1 MVQSR
6 RARAQTS
13 FEPAPNARVSTH
25 PPYDPGPGPV
35 IEKPSHMKSLRES
48 TCDLCG
54 LSLRFGARELVLQDK
69 TFRFCCI
76 GCRQVFRM
84 LADISDVS
92 DPASFQETD
101 IFKQCRAMGIIPS
114 SESDLEDR
122 YKDPAPPEES
132 DEIEI
137 TDDDGRHLKLRL
149 AVEGMWCPAC
159 AWVIEHSL
167 LKTPGVAKATC
178 NFSTDRVN
186 VRFDPVKTSPPRI
199 AKAIMDLGYT
209 ATAPGD
215 EIESSERRTEFIRFG
230 LSAFLTMN
238 VMMLSFALYS
248 GFFTTLTEADI
259 RYISWPIAVMATVV
273 IAYGG
278 KMLHIKGWAGW
289 RSMGFGMETLI
300 SAGALSAYFYSL
312 YNFFSGS
319 IHLYF
324 DTASML
330 IVLVLLG
337 KLMEAKAKERVVRDL
352 ESFFS
357 LVPNKARIVSPD
369 APYGRYVSA
378 QYLEKGS
385 LFVLEENEISPADG
399 VVVHGKCEMD
409 ESTLTGEA
417 RPIKKKIGDR
427 VRSGTRLISGRI
439 TVEAESVGEESTLGR
454 MIEIME
460 KALGKKTPMEGKT
473 DIVLKW
479 FAPGIFSV
487 ALTVGLAGWLLGLT
501 PDQAVVRAV
510 TVMVIS
516 CPCALGI
523 AIPLARTAGISLAAR
538 NGILVR
544 DFSAFETAPKID
556 TFVFDK
562 TGSMTEG
569 DWDLLDV
576 EHDPDW
582 DPEQILAAAFALE
595 QKSDHHAAIKI
606 KRYARRKNIRPASI
620 DDIRYNKNGVSGI
633 LRNKPVK
640 IGSAQFLSEE
650 TTQADQDPTVS
661 NNLEKNG
668 LEISAIGLVS
678 ISAVRTSP
686 RSHASRG
693 NAYPDALRPRSAK
706 TWPNTEPTPSSIH
719 MAFDGKTVARFLF
732 GDRIKKGAPE
742 TIRNL
747 KDRGFKTFLISGDG
761 KAATKSAAKEM
772 GIRTAYGEMLPEEKA
787 NFVDALARHGNVVA
801 MGGDGVNDAPALAR
815 ADLAIAFHSGSR
827 LGREAAH
834 VTLMRGEP
842 SQVVDFLELAR
853 KVTRKIHQNLAFSFL
868 YNAISIPIAAAGLLS
883 PLVAVCAM
891 LLSSISVT
899 GNTALLLKKRGRS

>member
-1 MVQSR
+1 M
-6 RARAQTS
+6 
-13 FEPAPNARVSTH
+13 EH
-25 PPYDPGPGPV
+25 K
-35 IEKPSHMKSLRES
+35 KPSHMKSLRGS

-92 DPASFQETD
+92 DPALFQETD

-122 YKDPAPPEES
+122 YKDPPPPDEP
-132 DEIEI
+132 DEIDI
-137 TDDDGRHLKLRL
+137 PDDDGRYLKLRL

-167 LKTPGVAKATC
+167 LKTQGVAKATC

-186 VRFDPVKTSPPRI
+186 VRFDPVKTSPPQV
-199 AKAIMDLGYT
+199 AKAIKDLGYT

-215 EIESSERRTEFIRFG
+215 EIESSEKRTEFIRFG

-248 GFFTTLTEADI
+248 GFFTTLTASDI
-259 RYISWPIAVMATVV
+259 NYISWPIAVMATVV
-273 IAYGG
+273 IVYGG
-278 KMLHIKGWAGW
+278 KKLHIKGWAGW

-300 SAGALSAYFYSL
+300 SAGSLSAYFYSL
-312 YNFFSGS
+312 YNFFFGS

-337 KLMEAKAKERVVRDL
+337 KLLEAKAKERVTRDL

-357 LVPNKARIVSPD
+357 LVSNKARIVSPE
-369 APYGRYVSA
+369 APCGRYVSA

-460 KALGKKTPMEGKT
+460 KALGKKTPLEGKT
-473 DIVLKW
+473 DIALKW
-479 FAPGIFSV
+479 FAPAIFTV
-487 ALTVGLAGWLLGLT
+487 AFAVGLAGWLLGLT

-544 DFSAFETAPKID
+544 DFSAFETAAKID

-569 DWDLLDV
+569 DWNLLDV
-576 EHDPDW
+576 EHDPAW
-582 DPEQILAAAFALE
+582 DREQVIAAAFALE
-595 QKSDHHAAIKI
+595 QNSDHHAAIKI
-606 KRYARRKNIRPASI
+606 KQYARRKNIRPASVE
-620 DDIRYNKNGVSGI
+620 DIRFHENGVSGTF
-633 LRNKPVK
+633 RNKPIK
-640 IGSAQFLSEE
+640 IGSAQFLSQETGR
-650 TTQADQDPTVS
+650 TTQAPLFPDNP
-661 NNLEKNG
+661 EKND
-668 LEISAIGLVS
+668 LKISAIYM
-678 ISAVRTSP
+678 
-686 RSHASRG
+686 
-693 NAYPDALRPRSAK
+693 AY
-706 TWPNTEPTPSSIH
+706 
-719 MAFDGKTVARFLF
+719 DGKIIARFLF
-732 GDRIKKGAPE
+732 GDRIKKGASE

-747 KDRGFKTFLISGDG
+747 IEGGFRIFLVSGDG

-772 GIRTAYGEMLPEEKA
+772 GIRAAYGEMLPEEKA
-787 NFVDALARHGNVVA
+787 NFVDALAQQGNAVA

-842 SQVVDFLELAR
+842 SQGVDFLNLAR
-853 KVTRKIHQNLAFSFL
+853 KVTGKIHQNLAFSFL

-899 GNTALLLKKRGRS
+899 GNTALLLKRGYDHEKYCKPKNDGLL

>member
-1 MVQSR
+1 M
-6 RARAQTS
+6 
-13 FEPAPNARVSTH
+13 
-25 PPYDPGPGPV
+25 
-35 IEKPSHMKSLRES
+35 
-48 TCDLCG
+48 
-54 LSLRFGARELVLQDK
+54 
-69 TFRFCCI
+69 
-76 GCRQVFRM
+76 
-84 LADISDVS
+84 
-92 DPASFQETD
+92 
-101 IFKQCRAMGIIPS
+101 
-114 SESDLEDR
+114 
-122 YKDPAPPEES
+122 
-132 DEIEI
+132 
-137 TDDDGRHLKLRL
+137 
-149 AVEGMWCPAC
+149 
-159 AWVIEHSL
+159 
-167 LKTPGVAKATC
+167 
-178 NFSTDRVN
+178 
-186 VRFDPVKTSPPRI
+186 
-199 AKAIMDLGYT
+199 
-209 ATAPGD
+209 
-215 EIESSERRTEFIRFG
+215 
-230 LSAFLTMN
+230 
-238 VMMLSFALYS
+238 
-248 GFFTTLTEADI
+248 
-259 RYISWPIAVMATVV
+259 
-273 IAYGG
+273 
-278 KMLHIKGWAGW
+278 
-289 RSMGFGMETLI
+289 
-300 SAGALSAYFYSL
+300 SAYFYSL

-337 KLMEAKAKERVVRDL
+337 KLMEGRAKERVTRDL

-357 LVPNKARIVSPD
+357 LIPNKARIVSPD
-369 APYGRYVSA
+369 APHGRYVSA

-399 VVVHGKCEMD
+399 VVLHGKCEMD

-417 RPIKKKIGDR
+417 HPIKKKIGAR

-460 KALGKKTPMEGKT
+460 KALGKKTPLEGKT

-479 FAPGIFSV
+479 FAPAIFSV
-487 ALTVGLAGWLLGLT
+487 ASTVGLAGWFLGLT

-544 DFSAFETAPKID
+544 DFSAFETAPKVD

-576 EHDPDW
+576 EHDPAW
-582 DPEQILAAAFALE
+582 GRVRVLAAAVALE
-595 QKSDHHAAIKI
+595 QNSDHHAAIKI
-606 KRYARRKNIRPASI
+606 KQFARKENIRPASI
-620 DDIRYNKNGVSGI
+620 DDIRTHDNGVSGTF
-633 LRNKPVK
+633 RNKSIK
-640 IGSAQFLSEE
+640 IGSAQFLSDE
-650 TTQADQDPTVS
+650 TGRTKQDSAFP
-661 NNLEKNG
+661 NHLEKND
-668 LEISAIGLVS
+668 LKISA
-678 ISAVRTSP
+678 
-686 RSHASRG
+686 
-693 NAYPDALRPRSAK
+693 
-706 TWPNTEPTPSSIH
+706 IH
-719 MAFDGKTVARFLF
+719 MAFDGKIIARFLF
-732 GDRIKKGAPE
+732 GDRIKKGAAE

-747 KDRGFKTFLISGDG
+747 RDGGFRTFLVSGDG

-772 GIRTAYGEMLPEEKA
+772 GIQTAYGEMLPEEKA
-787 NFVDALARHGNVVA
+787 GFVDALARQGNVVA

-842 SQVVDFLELAR
+842 SQVIDFLSLASQ
-853 KVTRKIHQNLAFSFL
+853 VTGKIHQNLAFSFL

-899 GNTALLLKKRGRS
+899 GNTALLLRNEK

>member
-1 MVQSR
+1 M
-6 RARAQTS
+6 
-13 FEPAPNARVSTH
+13 EH
-25 PPYDPGPGPV
+25 K
-35 IEKPSHMKSLRES
+35 KPSHMKSLRGS

-92 DPASFQETD
+92 DPALFQETD

-114 SESDLEDR
+114 SESDLEDL
-122 YKDPAPPEES
+122 YTDPPPPDEP
-132 DEIEI
+132 DEIDI
-137 TDDDGRHLKLRL
+137 PDDDGRYLKLRL

-186 VRFDPVKTSPPRI
+186 VRFDPVKTSPPQV
-199 AKAIMDLGYT
+199 AKAIKDLGYT

-215 EIESSERRTEFIRFG
+215 EIESSEKRTEFIRFG

-248 GFFTTLTEADI
+248 GFFTTLTASDI
-259 RYISWPIAVMATVV
+259 NYISWPIAVMATVV
-273 IAYGG
+273 IVYGG
-278 KMLHIKGWAGW
+278 KKLHIKGWAGW

-300 SAGALSAYFYSL
+300 SAGSLSAYFYSL
-312 YNFFSGS
+312 YNFFFGS

-337 KLMEAKAKERVVRDL
+337 KLLEAKAKERVTRDL

-357 LVPNKARIVSPD
+357 LVPNKARIVSPE
-369 APYGRYVSA
+369 APCGRYVSA

-439 TVEAESVGEESTLGR
+439 TVEAESVGEDSTLGR

-460 KALGKKTPMEGKT
+460 KALGKKTPLEGKT
-473 DIVLKW
+473 DIALEW
-479 FAPGIFSV
+479 FAPGIFTV
-487 ALTVGLAGWLLGLT
+487 AFAVGLAGWLLGLT

-569 DWDLLDV
+569 DWNLLDV
-576 EHDPDW
+576 EHDPAW
-582 DPEQILAAAFALE
+582 DREQVIAAAFALE
-595 QKSDHHAAIKI
+595 QNSDHHAAIKI
-606 KRYARRKNIRPASI
+606 KQYARRKNIRPASVE
-620 DDIRYNKNGVSGI
+620 DIRFHENGVSGTF
-633 LRNKPVK
+633 RNKPIK

-650 TTQADQDPTVS
+650 TTQADQDPTFPR
-661 NNLEKNG
+661 NLEKNN
-668 LEISAIGLVS
+668 LEISAMGLVFT
-678 ISAVRTSP
+678 SAVRTLPRSP
-686 RSHASRG
+686 HSHASRG

-706 TWPNTEPTPSSIH
+706 TWPNIEPTPSAIH
-719 MAFDGKTVARFLF
+719 MAFDGKTVACFLF
-732 GDRIKKGAPE
+732 GDRIKKGASE

-747 KDRGFKTFLISGDG
+747 RDRGFRTFLVSGDG
-761 KAATKSAAKEM
+761 KASTKSVAKEI
-772 GIRTAYGEMLPEEKA
+772 GIQTAYGEMLPEEKA
-787 NFVDALARHGNVVA
+787 NFVDALAQQGNVVA

-842 SQVVDFLELAR
+842 SQVVDFLNLAR
-853 KVTRKIHQNLAFSFL
+853 KVTGKIHQNLAFSFL

-899 GNTALLLKKRGRS
+899 GNTALLLKKGADRIKRCGLNSSGLL